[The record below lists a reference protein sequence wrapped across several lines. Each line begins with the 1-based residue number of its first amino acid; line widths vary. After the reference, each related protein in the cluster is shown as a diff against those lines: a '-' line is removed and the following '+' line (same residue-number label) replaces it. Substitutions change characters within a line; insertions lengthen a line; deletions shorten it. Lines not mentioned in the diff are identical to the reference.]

1 MKLKIYEM
9 NDCDWVCAESE
20 EGAIKVYDEHLGPG
34 EEAKEHIQVGC
45 PSLLGPTALDTLM
58 FRDDGE
64 LSNLP
69 GTRTFF
75 AELSMRKEPG
85 FFASTEY

>member
-1 MKLKIYEM
+1 MLKVYEM

-20 EGAIKVYDEHLGPG
+20 EGAIKAYDEYLGPG
-34 EEAKEHIQVGC
+34 EEAKEHIQEGC
-45 PSLLGPTALDTLM
+45 PSVLSAESLNILM

-64 LSNLP
+64 LSNIP
-69 GTRTFF
+69 GTRTFL
-75 AELSMRKEPG
+75 AELLMRKEPG